1 MRRHDYEFIFR
12 QARDL
17 ILWGNI
23 MTYRYNELSED
34 LMRTRIVSEK
44 VNKIIA
50 VDVEI
55 ELTEND
61 IFNWLNSC
69 DNPETLKYLGRAAL
83 RFAAMLEDPDDDDFR
98 SRA

>member
-1 MRRHDYEFIFR
+1 
-12 QARDL
+12 
-17 ILWGNI
+17 
-23 MTYRYNELSED
+23 MTYKYNELSED
-34 LMRTRIVSEK
+34 VMRTRIVSEK
-44 VNKIIA
+44 VKKIIA

-61 IFNWLNSC
+61 IFNWLNNC

-83 RFAAMLEDPDDDDFR
+83 RFAAMLEEPNDDDFR